1 MVTYRHK
8 ILLDKIKL
16 RIRPED
22 IKSAKIV
29 LLFMAMFSVIS
40 FFGYRIIQ
48 TVNQGFE
55 SQKRVE
61 NIASQ
66 VEKLEKEN
74 VMLKS
79 ERDTAMSESEI
90 EAQYRALG
98 YKKPGEEVYIVS
110 RTNAGNTENTST
122 ETNTESTSTEIP
134 NWQKWIMLIFN

>member
-16 RIRPED
+16 RIKPED
-22 IKSAKIV
+22 IQNAKMI
-29 LLFMAMFSVIS
+29 LLFVTMFSIIS

-55 SQKRVE
+55 ASNRIE
-61 NIASQ
+61 NIQSQ
-66 VEKLEKEN
+66 VQKLEKEN
-74 VMLKS
+74 VTLKE
-79 ERDTAMSESEI
+79 ERDTALSESEI

-110 RTNAGNTENTST
+110 RQTPTPTEAPSDVQTSKQD
-122 ETNTESTSTEIP
+122 NLS
-134 NWQKWIMLIFN
+134 NWQKWLLLIFN